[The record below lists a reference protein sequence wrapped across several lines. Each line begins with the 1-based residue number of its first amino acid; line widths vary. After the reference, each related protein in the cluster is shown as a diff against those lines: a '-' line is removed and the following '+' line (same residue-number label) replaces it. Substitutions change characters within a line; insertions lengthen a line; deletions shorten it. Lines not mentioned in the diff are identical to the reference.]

1 MLRVLA
7 AVGKADVI
15 GLNIS
20 KKYHVEKKISAE
32 KYQKYQVIFSA

>member
-1 MLRVLA
+1 MRVLA